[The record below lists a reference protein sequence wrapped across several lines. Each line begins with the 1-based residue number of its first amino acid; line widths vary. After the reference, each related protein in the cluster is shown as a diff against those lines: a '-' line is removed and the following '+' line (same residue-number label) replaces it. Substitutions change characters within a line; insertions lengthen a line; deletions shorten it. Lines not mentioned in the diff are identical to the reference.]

1 MLHQC
6 VLNSSKLQEKSKVC
20 KLEESPAQVQLQGHQ
35 ICSVSQITNNTT
47 ESTEQSNT
55 TTEVHKPT
63 NKMSFFRSSK
73 KKEKSSTNSLHRR
86 TSQQKTSSKT
96 NSAKYPPIPPPV
108 DIASHP
114 LRLLSENNL
123 HSSTPNLAPKQSVSR
138 GNSPLSTTP
147 VHKEQLH
154 RPICKSQEYL
164 DSIHMNE
171 KHSSQVQTTLSIET
185 NDDYSRLRILE
196 DPTQKGFDRHISKP
210 RPGDYSRLNIDAIER
225 PSGLDDIYPQ
235 TDEEC
240 SEVVTNHH
248 YFTLEVMDDKNDT
261 QSLDPQ
267 PDEELSDIAQNH
279 HYFTLEDI
287 HDNQSHENYLL
298 ETSPTPHDEETTSE
312 NTSSPIYSYVEIDL
326 KGCGLVP
333 GTLVNSTKDQ
343 KRTKDRV
350 SNSSRKQKTRDVTK
364 CDDES
369 HYDKTSHTSGSKKDL
384 LNTSSEEITP
394 SDYLLPTRTVNFQT
408 HSQKPF
414 PMLRTSSARQF
425 QYRTKHTS
433 PSPPPLSSST
443 SPISNPCVNKTIQD
457 SFTNS
462 LYSNTRHISPTTSSR
477 QKRTS
482 PLYDQLR
489 HSPPSINQPQTSPV
503 GHYSEL
509 RRGRI
514 HSDTRHNARSPPFG
528 AHNKLK
534 GRCNQ
539 LHEIN
544 AIDHVVPLSPQH
556 NPDEYADMSDDDVVL
571 SPFLPDISSPNGHSD
586 TESVVDDKTKEQKD
600 SQPHDSH
607 VRLII
612 TDNGPILLPRERSL
626 TNPNF
631 RICRTVSS
639 SDEQPRSSSAS
650 SNRIEENYEIDP
662 NLK

>member
-1 MLHQC
+1 M
-6 VLNSSKLQEKSKVC
+6 C
-20 KLEESPAQVQLQGHQ
+20 KLEETPSQVQLQGHQ
-35 ICSVSQITNNTT
+35 ICSVSHITNN
-47 ESTEQSNT
+47 STEQSNT
-55 TTEVHKPT
+55 TPEVYKPT

-73 KKEKSSTNSLHRR
+73 KKEKSSTNSLHRG
-86 TSQQKTSSKT
+86 TSQQKTSSRT

-108 DIASHP
+108 NIASHP

-123 HSSTPNLAPKQSVSR
+123 HSSTPNLAAKQSVSR
-138 GNSPLSTTP
+138 GNSPLSATP
-147 VHKEQLH
+147 IHREQLH
-154 RPICKSQEYL
+154 RPICKSQECL
-164 DSIHMNE
+164 DSIYMNE
-171 KHSSQVQTTLSIET
+171 KQQDSSQVQNTLSIET
-185 NDDYSRLRILE
+185 NDDYSHLRILE

-210 RPGDYSRLNIDAIER
+210 RPGDYSRLNIHAIER
-225 PSGLDDIYPQ
+225 PSRLDDVHPQ

-248 YFTLEVMDDKNDT
+248 YFTLEIMDDKNDT
-261 QSLDPQ
+261 QSLDSQ
-267 PDEELSDIAQNH
+267 PDEELSDIVQNH
-279 HYFTLEDI
+279 HYFTLEGTRDT
-287 HDNQSHENYLL
+287 QSHENYLL
-298 ETSPTPHDEETTSE
+298 ETSPTPHDEETTNE

-326 KGCGLVP
+326 KRCGLVP

-343 KRTKDRV
+343 KQTKDRV
-350 SNSSRKQKTRDVTK
+350 SNSSRKQKTRDVMK

-394 SDYLLPTRTVNFQT
+394 SDYLLPTRTVNFPT

-414 PMLRTSSARQF
+414 PMLRTSSAGRF
-425 QYRTKHTS
+425 QYRTKHSS
-433 PSPPPLSSST
+433 PSPPPLSFST
-443 SPISNPCVNKTIQD
+443 SPISNPGVNKTMQD

-462 LYSNTRHISPTTSSR
+462 LYSNTRHISPTTSCR

-489 HSPPSINQPQTSPV
+489 YSPPSINEPQTSPV

-514 HSDTRHNARSPPFG
+514 HSDSRHNARSPPFG

-534 GRCNQ
+534 GRCDQ
-539 LHEIN
+539 LHEIS
-544 AIDHVVPLSPQH
+544 IDHVVPLSPQH
-556 NPDEYADMSDDDVVL
+556 NLDEYGDMSDDDVVL

-586 TESVVDDKTKEQKD
+586 TESLVDDKRKEQKD

-612 TDNGPILLPRERSL
+612 TDNGPILLPRKRSL

-631 RICRTVSS
+631 RIGRFVSS
-639 SDEQPRSSSAS
+639 SDEQPRSSSVS